1 MDTVES
7 AKATNFCKSNTRS
20 ATTEP
25 LIEKKKC
32 GHCILRLSYSFSTN
46 LYRTQSARIFL
57 RPLWIHLFIVL
68 LHSRR
73 PLWPTIRP
81 RIQCRHQPPLVMSYT
96 MNSHQAI
103 VVPYV
108 ILRLTAHIQIWG
120 IHDTCSALAS
130 TSDCLRI
137 SSRLHLLYLVLFIYF
152 LFFPAVIIQ
161 DCLLTQTWSIRYTD
175 TVSLNMS
182 GTKQSISFWPKLII
196 HISMMSK
203 QKKKNNKNTP
213 KSHHPLKSMMT
224 LQNYSYITVS
234 SPKTILFGCT
244 FWACIVI
251 WCQNSWHT
259 TNKSTIKMKIF
270 RITLICARICWR
282 K

>member
-46 LYRTQSARIFL
+46 LY
-57 RPLWIHLFIVL
+57 
-68 LHSRR
+68 
-73 PLWPTIRP
+73 
-81 RIQCRHQPPLVMSYT
+81 PP
-96 MNSHQAI
+96 
-103 VVPYV
+103 
-108 ILRLTAHIQIWG
+108 RLTAHIQIWG

>member
-25 LIEKKKC
+25 LFEKKKC

-46 LYRTQSARIFL
+46 LY
-57 RPLWIHLFIVL
+57 
-68 LHSRR
+68 
-73 PLWPTIRP
+73 
-81 RIQCRHQPPLVMSYT
+81 PP
-96 MNSHQAI
+96 
-103 VVPYV
+103 
-108 ILRLTAHIQIWG
+108 RLTAHIQIWG

-203 QKKKNNKNTP
+203 QKKTTTKIR
-213 KSHHPLKSMMT
+213 
-224 LQNYSYITVS
+224 QNPI
-234 SPKTILFGCT
+234 I
-244 FWACIVI
+244 
-251 WCQNSWHT
+251 H
-259 TNKSTIKMKIF
+259 
-270 RITLICARICWR
+270 
-282 K
+282 